1 MSKIALNPVEKVVK
15 TNNPQIALNWQDN
28 LSVQK
33 LLDVIASILTE
44 EYIEIAKQNPEIF
57 SNGGEK

>member
-15 TNNPQIALNWQDN
+15 TSNPQIALNWQDN

>member
-44 EYIEIAKQNPEIF
+44 EYIEIAKQNPDVF
-57 SNGGEK
+57 SNEK